1 MCLGIPGLLIERDGN
16 DTEIATGLV
25 EFAGIRRRVCLVCTP
40 DANPGDYVIVH
51 AGVAISRLDPV
62 EAARVLSY
70 LDEVKDND
78 GWEVPP
84 AESGDHDALRR

>member
-1 MCLGIPGLLIERDGN
+1 
-16 DTEIATGLV
+16 
-25 EFAGIRRRVCLVCTP
+25 
-40 DANPGDYVIVH
+40 VIVH

-70 LDEVKDND
+70 LEEIKDNE
-78 GWEVPP
+78 GWQEPP